1 MQVYTR
7 QRAHCCL
14 HHFRVKT
21 VHRIFGTHQMAHAEP
36 IAKPDD
42 GAEVSGVAHGIQSND
57 QILLLQ
63 RFGGGNFKECQ
74 GRVGRFQRTD
84 FFEFRLGNQKVVFS
98 NYIFG
103 TDGKK
108 GVKFKA
114 FVLQLGNYFWPFCH
128 KKAVLLAVLFLLKAR
143 YKFCLTFADQNIV
156 FLNLNKNTPLK
167 RDLTKISLF
176 TVLISLFFSCDA
188 VKRVPEGKYL
198 LTENTILVD
207 SVETKD
213 AGVYSQ
219 LAQKPN
225 PSIPLIGVPLGLHIY
240 NLADPQPD
248 STYYKWLHKN
258 PKREE
263 RLIRLFSKKQV
274 DQIDSSYVGFNKWL
288 QKSGDAPV
296 IISEARIDKSVDR
309 LKRWYASYGY
319 FNDEVDY
326 TIIPSEKKKKRAE
339 IVYKVKRHQPYFIGD
354 SIAEKI
360 SSPAIDS
367 LFQLKKDNS
376 FIKPGKQYAATDFVN
391 ERDRLTILFRNSGFY
406 HFEQEYVGFEADTVN
421 TGHKADITYIIPDR
435 KITEGDS
442 TRTVPF
448 KVHTINEVR
457 IVTDYSYENRNK
469 QFQDSISF
477 NGYKIYSY
485 GKMRFRPKA
494 ITSAISITPGT
505 IFKDIDRTL
514 TYNQL
519 SDLRIFKYPN
529 ISYNE
534 IATDT
539 TGKLLNSTI
548 LLTPRDRFTL
558 GVDFDAFTSTIQ
570 QFGISFSGSMTFR
583 NIFRGAEILEVSGRG
598 SLGSSKD
605 AADRESKFFNIS
617 EFGGD
622 VKLTFP
628 RILFPIKTEKI
639 IPKYMSPTT
648 SVSFGYSVQN
658 NIGLDR
664 QTSNAIFNYRW
675 KPSKILTYQVDLFNL
690 QFVRNLNPEN
700 YFNVYKSSY
709 SILNGIARDLDY
721 TFNNPGANPFLEVP
735 TETDQFINDVLSGE
749 IYATPTTYR
758 EVLSIYERQ
767 LRLSENNLIFASNVT
782 MTRDTRENLN
792 DNNFSRLRIK
802 LESAGNLLSGISSL
816 AGLSKNEQDNYEI
829 LGIAYSQYG
838 KVEAEYIKHWEL
850 DRKNS
855 IAIRAF
861 GGIAIPYGN
870 SNNIP
875 FTRSY
880 FAGGTNDNRGWR
892 AYDLGPGSSGSVLD
906 FNDANFKLA
915 LNAEYRY
922 TILGDLKGAFFVDAG
937 NIWNVLDDVDIPA
950 FRFDGIADLKETA
963 VASGFGLRY
972 DFGFFVFRFDIGFK
986 THDPGRPV
994 GERWFKDYNFAHAV
1008 YNIGINYPF

>member
-1 MQVYTR
+1 M
-7 QRAHCCL
+7 
-14 HHFRVKT
+14 
-21 VHRIFGTHQMAHAEP
+21 
-36 IAKPDD
+36 
-42 GAEVSGVAHGIQSND
+42 
-57 QILLLQ
+57 
-63 RFGGGNFKECQ
+63 
-74 GRVGRFQRTD
+74 
-84 FFEFRLGNQKVVFS
+84 
-98 NYIFG
+98 
-103 TDGKK
+103 
-108 GVKFKA
+108 
-114 FVLQLGNYFWPFCH
+114 
-128 KKAVLLAVLFLLKAR
+128 
-143 YKFCLTFADQNIV
+143 
-156 FLNLNKNTPLK
+156 K

-176 TVLISLFFSCDA
+176 IVLIGLFFSCDA

-207 SVETKD
+207 SVKTKD

-225 PSIPLIGVPLGLHIY
+225 PTIPLVGIPFGLHIY

-263 RLIRLFSKKQV
+263 RLIRFLSKKQV

-296 IISEARIDKSVDR
+296 IISEQRIEKSLER

-326 TIIPSEKKKKRAE
+326 KIEPSEKRKKRAA
-339 IVYKVKRHQPYFIGD
+339 ITYTVKKHKPYFVGD

-360 SSPAIDS
+360 SSPVVDS
-367 LFQLKKDNS
+367 LFQITKANS
-376 FIKPGKQYAATDFVN
+376 FLVPGKQYAATDFVN
-391 ERDRLTILFRNSGFY
+391 ERDRLTILFRNSGLY
-406 HFEQEYVGFEADTVN
+406 HFEQDYVGFEADTVN
-421 TGHKADITYIIPDR
+421 TDHKANITYIIPDR

-442 TRTVPF
+442 THTVPF

-469 QFQDSISF
+469 KFQDSLSYM
-477 NGYKIYSY
+477 GYKLFSY

-494 ITSAISITPGT
+494 ITSAVSITPGK

-514 TYNQL
+514 TYSQL

-529 ISYNE
+529 ISYAE
-534 IATDT
+534 VASDT
-539 TGKLLNSTI
+539 TGRLLNSTI
-548 LLTPRDRFTL
+548 LLSPRDRFTL
-558 GVDFDAFTSTIQ
+558 GVDFDSYTSTIQ
-570 QFGISFSGSMTFR
+570 QFGIGFSGSMTFR
-583 NIFRGAEILEVSGRG
+583 NIFRGAEILEISGRG

-605 AADRESKFFNIS
+605 AADSESKFFNIS

-628 RILFPIKTEKI
+628 RILFPLNTEKL
-639 IPKYMSPTT
+639 IPKYMSPST
-648 SVSFGYSVQN
+648 SISFGYSVQN

-664 QTSNAIFNYRW
+664 QTSNGIFNYRW
-675 KPSKILTYQVDLFNL
+675 KPSKILTYQVDLLNL

-709 SILNGIARDLDY
+709 SRLNEIAKDLNYD
-721 TFNNPGANPFLEVP
+721 FNNPSTDPSLEVP
-735 TETDQFINDVLSGE
+735 AETDKFISDVLTRE
-749 IYATPTTYR
+749 IYANPETFQ

-767 LRLSENNLIFASNVT
+767 LRLSENNLIFASNIT

-816 AGLSKNEQDNYEI
+816 AGLTKNSQGNYEI
-829 LGIAYSQYG
+829 LGIAYSQYA
-838 KVEAEYIKHWEL
+838 KVEAEYIKHWDL
-850 DRKNS
+850 DGKN
-855 IAIRAF
+855 IFAFRAF
-861 GGIAIPYGN
+861 GGIAIPYSN
-870 SNNIP
+870 SSNIP

-880 FAGGTNDNRGWR
+880 FGGGTNDNRGWR
-892 AYDLGPGSSGSVLD
+892 AYDLGPGSSGSILD

-915 LNAEYRY
+915 FNAEYRY

-937 NIWNVLDDVDIPA
+937 NIWNVLDDVYFPS
-950 FRFDGIADLKETA
+950 FRFDGIEDLKEIA

-994 GERWFKDYNFAHAV
+994 GERWFKDYNFSNAV